1 MLSWA
6 RAASA
11 PGAPSSAGTTR
22 STHGGERRQ
31 LVLVE
36 VARAVAADRHGH
48 RREAGYGEER
58 DRPGGA
64 GQQAA
69 TGRLR

>member
-1 MLSWA
+1 MGTG
-6 RAASA
+6 RQR
-11 PGAPSSAGTTR
+11 PGCPVVGGHHAVD
-22 STHGGERRQ
+22 HGGEHRQ